1 MKLEFYEKSMCCSSG
16 VCGPSV
22 DDSLVRLQENI
33 EYLKNKY
40 SDLVVKRYQPQ
51 THGMAFMTARE
62 VQKLVKA
69 EKMKALPIVTVN
81 GVIIKKGEYP
91 TLEEIEEALKG
102 AENEN

>member
-1 MKLEFYEKSMCCSSG
+1 MKLEFYEKSMCCSTG

-22 DDSLVRLQENI
+22 DEKLVRVSENI
-33 EYLKNKY
+33 ELLKNKY

-69 EKMKALPIVTVN
+69 EKMNALPIVAVN

-91 TLEEIEEALKG
+91 TLEEIETALRSV
-102 AENEN
+102 

>member
-1 MKLEFYEKSMCCSSG
+1 MKLEFFEKSMCCSSG

-22 DDSLVRLQENI
+22 DDSLVRVQENI

-40 SDLVVKRYQPQ
+40 SDLEVKRYQPQ

-69 EKMKALPIVTVN
+69 EKMKVLPIVTVN

-91 TLEEIEEALKG
+91 TLEEIEKALSG
-102 AENEN
+102 IQDEN

>member
-22 DDSLVRLQENI
+22 DDKLVRVSENI
-33 EYLKNKY
+33 ELLKKKY
-40 SDLVVKRYQPQ
+40 SDLEVKRYQPQ

-69 EKMKALPIVTVN
+69 EKMNALPITTVN
-81 GVIIKKGEYP
+81 GIIIKKGAYP
-91 TLEEIEEALKG
+91 TIEEIESVLRSD
-102 AENEN
+102 

>member
-69 EKMKALPIVTVN
+69 EKMNALPIVTVN

-102 AENEN
+102 VENEN

>member
-22 DDSLVRLQENI
+22 DQNLVRVGENI
-33 EYLKNKY
+33 EYLKNKF
-40 SDLVVKRYQPQ
+40 SDLEVKRYQPQ

-69 EKMKALPIVTVN
+69 EKMKALPITTVN

-91 TLEEIEEALKG
+91 TLEEIETALRSV
-102 AENEN
+102 

>member
-22 DDSLVRLQENI
+22 DDKLVRVGENI

-40 SDLVVKRYQPQ
+40 SDLEVKRYQPQ

-69 EKMKALPIVTVN
+69 EKMNALPITTVN
-81 GVIIKKGEYP
+81 GIIIKKGEYP
-91 TLEEIEEALKG
+91 TIEEIETALRSV
-102 AENEN
+102 

>member
-22 DDSLVRLQENI
+22 DDKLVRVSENI
-33 EYLKNKY
+33 EVLKKKY
-40 SDLVVKRYQPQ
+40 SDLEVKRYQPQ

-62 VQKLVKA
+62 VQKLVKS
-69 EKMKALPIVTVN
+69 EKMNALPITTVN

-91 TLEEIEEALKG
+91 TVEEIESALRS
-102 AENEN
+102 E

>member
-1 MKLEFYEKSMCCSSG
+1 MKLEFFEKSMCCSSG

-40 SDLVVKRYQPQ
+40 SDLEVKRYQPQ

>member
-22 DDSLVRLQENI
+22 DDKLVRVSENI
-33 EYLKNKY
+33 EHLKNKY
-40 SDLVVKRYQPQ
+40 SDLEVKRYQPQ

-69 EKMKALPIVTVN
+69 EKMNALPITTVN
-81 GVIIKKGEYP
+81 GIIIKKGGYP
-91 TLEEIEEALKG
+91 TLEELENAFKG
-102 AENEN
+102 A

>member
-22 DDSLVRLQENI
+22 DENLVRISENI

-40 SDLVVKRYQPQ
+40 GDLEVKRYQPQ
-51 THGMAFMTARE
+51 THGMAFMTNRE

-69 EKMKALPIVTVN
+69 EKMNALPIATVN
-81 GVIIKKGEYP
+81 GVIIKKGAYP
-91 TLEEIEEALKG
+91 TLEEIERALKG
-102 AENEN
+102 V

>member
-1 MKLEFYEKSMCCSSG
+1 MKLEFYEKSMCCSTG

-22 DDSLVRLQENI
+22 DEKLVRVSENI
-33 EYLKNKY
+33 EFLKNKY

-69 EKMKALPIVTVN
+69 EKMNALPITTVN

-91 TLEEIEEALKG
+91 TLEEIETALRSV
-102 AENEN
+102 